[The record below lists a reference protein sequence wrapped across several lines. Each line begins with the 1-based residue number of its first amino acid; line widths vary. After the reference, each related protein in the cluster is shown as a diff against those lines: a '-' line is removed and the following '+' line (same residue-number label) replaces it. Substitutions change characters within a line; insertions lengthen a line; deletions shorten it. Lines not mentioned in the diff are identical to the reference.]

1 MRFLH
6 LNFLPRS
13 ADTAL
18 LLLRIWHGGSL
29 LLLHGWGKFTGLS
42 SMADKFADPF
52 GLGPTASLA
61 LAVLGELV
69 CTALIVLGLF
79 TRIAVLGSAATMA
92 TAFWYAHGRPRAGCV
107 GGIGLY
113 GSACPGLVRSHRCP
127 GTGCH
132 AGHRVLVRPRRP
144 PDRPRAWR
152 IALHLP
158 GRVRRSLYRRRGQI
172 LTRREARR
180 EGLRSETAKG
190 SGSARRRRREGRN
203 WKRVGWSH
211 RRASVEDGR
220 SPHRRSGA

>member
-1 MRFLH
+1 VVARVADCESVVTFSGMRFLQ

-29 LLLHGWGKFTGLS
+29 LLLHGWGKFTGFS

-92 TAFWYAHGRPRAGCV
+92 TAFWYAHGGRLTGQGNGELPFIYLGVFVALFIAG
-107 GGIGLY
+107 
-113 GSACPGLVRSHRCP
+113 
-127 GTGCH
+127 
-132 AGHRVLVRPRRP
+132 AGKF
-144 PDRPRAWR
+144 
-152 IALHLP
+152 
-158 GRVRRSLYRRRGQI
+158 SLDAKLG
-172 LTRREARR
+172 
-180 EGLRSETAKG
+180 AKG
-190 SGSARRRRREGRN
+190 
-203 WKRVGWSH
+203 
-211 RRASVEDGR
+211 
-220 SPHRRSGA
+220 